1 MNIKRVISI
10 IAVLFIVFGFN
21 VFSQENTDVI
31 IMLNQIGD
39 LSLEDGLLLL
49 MEKI

>member
-31 IMLNQIGD
+31 IMMVNSPVYFLNG
-39 LSLEDGLLLL
+39 S
-49 MEKI
+49 